1 MVVKPWYREGLS
13 FICTRCGDCCV
24 GAPGYVWVDR
34 EEIESLAKHLGL
46 SLDRFAERYLR
57 KVGRRYSLVEKS
69 SGDCVFFDK
78 GCTVYSAR
86 PGQCRTFPFWR
97 SNLKSERAW
106 DEIGAECPG
115 IGQGKFY
122 PVEKIEVMKRG
133 EAETLPGE

>member
-1 MVVKPWYREGLS
+1 M
-13 FICTRCGDCCV
+13 

-46 SLDRFAERYLR
+46 SLDKFSGRYLR

-69 SGDCVFFDK
+69 GGDCVFFDQ

-106 DEIGAECPG
+106 DEIAAECPG

-122 PVEKIEVMKRG
+122 PVEEIEVLKRG
-133 EAETLPGE
+133 EAETPPGE